1 MNTGKF
7 LPKLVTP
14 DAEHRM
20 KRKLHPYFENLFW
33 KKLVLTPCHTPR
45 NFYRVKSECVYFF
58 PQYNSQF
65 SYTYKKKK
73 KNEVLLT
80 NVFHLFPHVNGF
92 GKKSPRRLKY
102 PPAQS
107 SVKQL
112 RRYYSL
118 SCLWWKQCHSYASV
132 GNKGVHSS
140 GVIQFFVPW
149 LSLQTQKAGDKLM
162 LTRTA
167 EM

>member
-1 MNTGKF
+1 MNRGKF

-20 KRKLHPYFENLFW
+20 KRKFHPCFENLFW
-33 KKLVLTPCHTPR
+33 KKVSADSLPHT
-45 NFYRVKSECVYFF
+45 FKFLQSEVWVCLFFF
-58 PQYNSQF
+58 PQYNSVF
-65 SYTYKKKK
+65 LHLGK

-102 PPAQS
+102 PPAES

-118 SCLWWKQCHSYASV
+118 SCPWWKQCHSYASV
-132 GNKGVHSS
+132 GNKGAHSS

-162 LTRTA
+162 FNRTA
-167 EM
+167 ET

>member
-1 MNTGKF
+1 MNRGKI

-20 KRKLHPYFENLFW
+20 RRKIHPYFENLFW
-33 KKLVLTPCHTPR
+33 KKLVLTPATHLQISTEWSLFI
-45 NFYRVKSECVYFF
+45 FY

-65 SYTYKKKK
+65 SYIFKKN
-73 KNEVLLT
+73 NEVLLT

-112 RRYYSL
+112 QRYYSL

-149 LSLQTQKAGDKLM
+149 LSLQTQKTGNELM
-162 LTRTA
+162 FTRTA
-167 EM
+167 ET

>member
-1 MNTGKF
+1 MNRGKF

-14 DAEHRM
+14 DAEYRM
-20 KRKLHPYFENLFW
+20 KRKLHPYFENLLW
-33 KKLVLTPCHTPR
+33 KKLVLTPCHIPS
-45 NFYRVKSECVYFF
+45 NFYRAKSECVYFF
-58 PQYNSQF
+58 STVQLSVF
-65 SYTYKKKK
+65 LHLRKK

-112 RRYYSL
+112 QCYYSL

-132 GNKGVHSS
+132 GNKRVHSS

-149 LSLQTQKAGDKLM
+149 LSLQTQKSGDKLM
-162 LTRTA
+162 FTRTA